1 MTLPPPEAVRE
12 RIASKQAIQPSDQPK
27 YDLHTIH
34 EKAMIDFKRMGFS
47 GLAKAQFNELIHP
60 HLQNERVKNLCIGW
74 STKYQ
79 SITFSLFDSDGEIK
93 SHIIRSAKHNGNAVK
108 WKTYG
113 SKLFTPHKIRERD
126 SLVFIASGIGEYAL
140 FELMDVS
147 YICPQSDS
155 MTAGISQSVIDEV
168 QGKTIVYLQDNDES
182 GVRLGVKLQELFSGC
197 VFVRIDFIH
206 VMADQ
211 TDWDIKRGYD
221 FRDFCNW
228 AAEKYDVHAWNVV
241 DQMVVREIN
250 FKIEEMRCLSYRMKQ
265 GATS

>member
-12 RIASKQAIQPSDQPK
+12 RIASKHAEPSSDQPK
-27 YDLHTIH
+27 YDLHAIH
-34 EKAMIDFKRMGFS
+34 ERAMADFKRIGFS
-47 GLAKAQFNELIHP
+47 GTAKAQFDELIHP
-60 HLQNERVKNLCIGW
+60 YLQNDRIRNICIGW

-79 SITFSLFDSDGEIK
+79 SITFSLFDNDELK
-93 SHIIRSAKHNGNAVK
+93 AHIIRSAMHNDKVVK

-113 SKLFTPHKIRERD
+113 SKLFTPCKINERD
-126 SLVFIASGIGEYAL
+126 NIVFIASGIGEYVL

-155 MTAGISQSVIDEV
+155 MIAGINQSMIDEV
-168 QGKTIVYLQDNDES
+168 RGKTIVYLQDNDES
-182 GVRLGVKLQELFSGC
+182 GAKLGSKLQDLFHGC
-197 VFVRIDFIH
+197 VFVKIDFAH

-211 TDWDIKRGYD
+211 TEWDIKRGYD

-228 AAEKYDVHAWNVV
+228 AANKWEERAWLVV

-250 FKIEEMRCLSYRMKQ
+250 YTKEALRCLNYRMKQ
-265 GATS
+265 LSTS